1 MRKSLLAVLLVAALV
16 LPVVP
21 AFAADEGTME
31 LDIKAGF
38 NVMSKLDVDK
48 MKDIDDMDPAFT
60 AGVDF
65 FYYVMPELAVGA
77 GIQNVFNAKI
87 KDSDDKAGFVNLY
100 AQAKY
105 VFETGNDVFNN
116 VYPLLQ
122 IGYGILSV
130 DSDFVDTDS
139 NGIYWGIGVG
149 TTIKENFV
157 FELLYS
163 MNNATVK
170 DKGLG
175 KITSDVKYSTLQLKV
190 GYKFVF

>member
-38 NVMSKLDVDK
+38 NVMSKVDVDK
-48 MKDIDDMDPAFT
+48 MKDIDDIDPAFT

-87 KDSDDKAGFVNLY
+87 KDSSDKVGFINLY

-122 IGYGILSV
+122 VGYGILNV
-130 DSDFVDTDS
+130 DSDFVDSDS

-170 DKGLG
+170 DKGFG
-175 KITSDVKYSTLQLKV
+175 ISSDVKYSTLQLKV